1 MDFPPAASG
10 ILAYMLDTLEVARS
24 LTDAEFTSAQANA
37 ITNAVR
43 RAAEHGDHVTSDR
56 FKAGLAEVRAEMRTE
71 FAEVRAE
78 MRTEFAAVRTE
89 MRTEFAAVRTEM
101 RTEFAAVRTEIAD
114 VRAEVAGVR
123 TDAADREARL
133 IRWVVGAA
141 LAAVAA
147 GVGAVAA
154 MLRFWPPS

>member
-89 MRTEFAAVRTEM
+89 
-101 RTEFAAVRTEIAD
+101 IAD

>member
-56 FKAGLAEVRAEMRTE
+56 FKAGLAEMRTE

>member
-71 FAEVRAE
+71 FADVRAE
-78 MRTEFAAVRTE
+78 MRTEFADVR
-89 MRTEFAAVRTEM
+89 AEM

>member
-89 MRTEFAAVRTEM
+89 MRTEFAAVRTE
-101 RTEFAAVRTEIAD
+101 IAD